1 MSRAMPR
8 NLCSASLR
16 PLPVNGKGGITG
28 RGVPA
33 QQGQLPRE
41 LIKTRPQ
48 VVGELADQQRDLVG
62 DDIQLKASDVHSLF
76 YLIMFR
82 DSYCLM
88 TKKPL
93 NSFLQSLE
101 VYFRPQGFYA
111 GCELVQQ
118 RPCSI
123 VARPCVKAIITLV
136 SKGQGKFNFSMRL
149 PPPLRSRLGGQAK
162 RGNGEMKVQVPRCAS
177 L

>member
-1 MSRAMPR
+1 MCLKVIPSLIRLQRLDNQNGLAGNVPGDAPKP
-8 NLCSASLR
+8 LLASLR

-111 GCELVQQ
+111 G
-118 RPCSI
+118 
-123 VARPCVKAIITLV
+123 V
-136 SKGQGKFNFSMRL
+136 S
-149 PPPLRSRLGGQAK
+149 
-162 RGNGEMKVQVPRCAS
+162 
-177 L
+177 